1 MLLYVTNNN
10 IKFDILSNYIKEEK
24 NYRLIYSI
32 DGIYKIENE
41 ILYKLSIMN
50 ENSKSIMINNKNIL
64 VDESNISYTIV
75 NSIPIKHVCLTIRA
89 EYYKLNKNVILII
102 EYNQN
107 KVYNIYF
114 INNSN
119 EIDSIINTIL

>member
-75 NSIPIKHVCLTIRA
+75 NSIPIKHVCLTIHA
-89 EYYKLNKNVILII
+89 EYYKLNKNVFLII

>member
-1 MLLYVTNNN
+1 MLLYVINNN

-89 EYYKLNKNVILII
+89 EYYKLNKNVFLII

>member
-89 EYYKLNKNVILII
+89 EYYKLNKNVFLII

>member
-1 MLLYVTNNN
+1 MILYV
-10 IKFDILSNYIKEEK
+10 ISNTINFESLK
-24 NYRLIYSI
+24 NYTKEKKNYTLIYSI

-41 ILYKLSIMN
+41 IIYKLTIIN
-50 ENSKSIMINNKNIL
+50 ENSKSIVINNKNLII
-64 VDESNISYTIV
+64 DDSNISYTIV
-75 NSIPIKHVCLTIRA
+75 NSIPIKHACLTICA
-89 EYYKLNKNVILII
+89 EYYKLNKNVFLII

-119 EIDSIINTIL
+119 TVDSVINTIL